1 MIKIADKSSCCGCE
15 ACRNV
20 CPRQCITMQ
29 EDREGFVYPEVDATA
44 CVDCGLCET
53 VCPVLHPGQR
63 RLPVEA
69 YAARN
74 RDESVRL
81 TSSSGGVFTRLA
93 EWILDRG
100 GVVFGARFNE
110 KWEVVH
116 DYAETR
122 EALARFRGSKYVQSR
137 IGDTYRQAERF
148 LKEGR
153 MVLFTGTSCQIAGL
167 KRFLRREYDN
177 LLAVDVICHGVP
189 SPKVWRRYLN
199 DLTEGTPESISS
211 VSFRDKQEGWRNYR
225 LSIKAKE
232 TELSHVRP
240 YMGVYSRLYLFELM
254 SRPSCHTCPSKGGRS
269 CSDMTLGDF
278 WGIER
283 VDPAFDDDR
292 GCSVVLVYNPAWRPI
307 LEGIDIRR
315 VTYDQV
321 LPGNPSIE
329 SPVKPSINRKYLFRL
344 LNQGRRVVDIHR
356 LCFDPTFVRRVRRM
370 LFRKLGV

>member
-81 TSSSGGVFTRLA
+81 ASSSGGVFTRLA

-292 GCSVVLVYNPAWRPI
+292 GCSVVLVYNPAWGPI
-307 LEGIDIRR
+307 LEGIDIRM
-315 VTYDQV
+315 VAYDQV
-321 LPGNPSIE
+321 LSGNPSIE
-329 SPVKPSINRKYLFRL
+329 HSVKPSINRKYLFRL
-344 LNQGRRVVDIHR
+344 LNQGRSVVDIHR
-356 LCFDPTFVRRVRRM
+356 LCFDPTFVRRTRRM

>member
-1 MIKIADKSSCCGCE
+1 
-15 ACRNV
+15 
-20 CPRQCITMQ
+20 MQ

-74 RDESVRL
+74 CDESVRL
-81 TSSSGGVFTRLA
+81 ASSSGGVFTRLA

-167 KRFLRREYDN
+167 KRFLRREYEN
-177 LLAVDVICHGVP
+177 LLAVDVVCHGVP
-189 SPKVWRRYLN
+189 SPKVWRRYLE
-199 DLTEGTPESISS
+199 DITGGIPESISS
-211 VSFRDKQEGWRNYR
+211 VSFRDKQEGWRDYH
-225 LSIKAKE
+225 LSIKTEK

-240 YMGVYSRLYLFELM
+240 YIGIYARLFLFDLM
-254 SRPSCHTCPSKGGRS
+254 SRPSCHSCPSKGGRS

-292 GCSVVLVYNPAWRPI
+292 GCSLVLVYNPVWRSI

-315 VTYDQV
+315 VAYDQV

-329 SPVKPSINRKYLFRL
+329 YPVKPSINRKYLFRL

>member
-1 MIKIADKSSCCGCE
+1 MIRIADKSRCCGCE

-20 CPRQCITMQ
+20 CPRQCITMRT
-29 EDREGFVYPEVDATA
+29 DSEGFAYPGVDASA

-53 VCPVLHPGQR
+53 VCPELHPGER
-63 RLPVEA
+63 RLPVA
-69 YAARN
+69 VYAARN
-74 RDESVRL
+74 RDESVR
-81 TSSSGGVFTRLA
+81 SACSSGGVFTRLA

-116 DYAETR
+116 DYAGTR
-122 EALARFRGSKYVQSR
+122 EDLARFRGSKYVQSR

-167 KRFLRREYDN
+167 KRFLRREYEN
-177 LLAVDVICHGVP
+177 LLAVDVVCHGVP
-189 SPKVWRRYLN
+189 SPRVWSRYLD
-199 DLTEGTPESISS
+199 DLTEGMPESISS
-211 VSFRDKQEGWRNYR
+211 VSFRDKQEGWRDFSLKVACGGQTYR
-225 LSIKAKE
+225 ENLRKD
-232 TELSHVRP
+232 P
-240 YMGVYSRLYLFELM
+240 FFRLFLENLTL
-254 SRPSCHTCPSKGGRS
+254 RPSCHSCPSKGGRS

-292 GCSVVLVYNPAWRPI
+292 GCSVVLVYNPAWRPV
-307 LEGIDIRR
+307 LEGIDLRQ
-315 VTYDQV
+315 VAYDQV
-321 LPGNPSIE
+321 LPGNSPIEESVRPS
-329 SPVKPSINRKYLFRL
+329 VNRNYLFRL
-344 LNQGRRVVDIHR
+344 LDRGRSVADICR
-356 LCFDPTFVRRVRRM
+356 LCLDPSFVRRIRRM

>member
-1 MIKIADKSSCCGCE
+1 MIKITDKSSCCGCE

-53 VCPVLHPGQR
+53 VCPVLHPAQR
-63 RLPVEA
+63 RLPVEV

-81 TSSSGGVFTRLA
+81 ASSSGGVFTRLA

-167 KRFLRREYDN
+167 KRFLRREYEN

-199 DLTEGTPESISS
+199 DLTEGAPESISS
-211 VSFRDKQEGWRNYR
+211 VSFRDKQAGWRNFSLKVECEYKSYQANFKFDLFYNLFLENLILR
-225 LSIKAKE
+225 LS
-232 TELSHVRP
+232 
-240 YMGVYSRLYLFELM
+240 
-254 SRPSCHTCPSKGGRS
+254 CHSCPSKGGRS
-269 CSDMTLGDF
+269 SSDMTLGDF
-278 WGIER
+278 WGIEQ

-292 GCSVVLVYNPAWRPI
+292 GCSVVLVYNSAWRPI

-315 VTYDQV
+315 VAYDQV
-321 LPGNPSIE
+321 LSGNPAIE
-329 SPVKPSINRKYLFRL
+329 YPVKRSINRNYLFRL
-344 LNQGRRVVDIHR
+344 LDRGRSMVDIHR
-356 LCFDPTFVRRVRRM
+356 LCFDRTFVLRVRRM

>member
-1 MIKIADKSSCCGCE
+1 
-15 ACRNV
+15 
-20 CPRQCITMQ
+20 MQ

-81 TSSSGGVFTRLA
+81 ASSSGGVFTRLA

-292 GCSVVLVYNPAWRPI
+292 GCSVVLVYNPAWGPI
-307 LEGIDIRR
+307 LEGIDIRM
-315 VTYDQV
+315 VAYDQV
-321 LPGNPSIE
+321 LSGNPSIE
-329 SPVKPSINRKYLFRL
+329 HSVKPSINRKYLFRL
-344 LNQGRRVVDIHR
+344 LNQGRSVVDIHR

>member
-1 MIKIADKSSCCGCE
+1 MIKITDKSSCCGCE

-44 CVDCGLCET
+44 CVDCGLCEM

-81 TSSSGGVFTRLA
+81 ASSSGGVFTRLA

-122 EALARFRGSKYVQSR
+122 EVLARFRGSKYVQSR

-167 KRFLRREYDN
+167 KRFLRREYEN
-177 LLAVDVICHGVP
+177 LLAVDVVCHGVP

-199 DLTEGTPESISS
+199 DLTEGMPESISS
-211 VSFRDKQEGWRNYR
+211 VSFRDKQEGWRNFSLKVECENKIHR
-225 LSIKAKE
+225 ENLRID
-232 TELSHVRP
+232 
-240 YMGVYSRLYLFELM
+240 LFFKLFLKNLTL
-254 SRPSCHTCPSKGGRS
+254 RPSCHSCPSKGGRS
-269 CSDMTLGDF
+269 CSDITLGDF

-329 SPVKPSINRKYLFRL
+329 YPVKPSINRKYLFRL

-356 LCFDPTFVRRVRRM
+356 LCFDPTFVRRVRRI

>member
-1 MIKIADKSSCCGCE
+1 MIRIADKSRCCGCE

-20 CPRQCITMQ
+20 CPRQCITMRT
-29 EDREGFVYPEVDATA
+29 DSEGFAYPGVDASA

-53 VCPVLHPGQR
+53 VCPELHPGER
-63 RLPVEA
+63 RLPVA
-69 YAARN
+69 VYAARN
-74 RDESVRL
+74 RDESVRSA
-81 TSSSGGVFTRLA
+81 SSSGGVFTRLA

-116 DYAETR
+116 DYAGMR
-122 EALARFRGSKYVQSR
+122 EDLARFRGSKYVQSR

-167 KRFLRREYDN
+167 KRFLRREYEN
-177 LLAVDVICHGVP
+177 LLAVDVVCHGVP
-189 SPKVWRRYLN
+189 SPRVWSRYLD
-199 DLTEGTPESISS
+199 DLTEGAPERISF
-211 VSFRDKQEGWRNYR
+211 VSFRDKQEGWRDFSLKVACGDQTYR
-225 LSIKAKE
+225 ENLRKD
-232 TELSHVRP
+232 P
-240 YMGVYSRLYLFELM
+240 FFRLFLENLTL
-254 SRPSCHTCPSKGGRS
+254 RPSCHSCPSKGGRS

-292 GCSVVLVYNPAWRPI
+292 GCSVVLVYNPAWRPV
-307 LEGIDIRR
+307 LEGIDLRQ
-315 VTYDQV
+315 VAYDQV
-321 LPGNPSIE
+321 LPGNSPIEESVRPS
-329 SPVKPSINRKYLFRL
+329 VNRNYLFRL
-344 LNQGRRVVDIHR
+344 LDRGRSVADICR
-356 LCFDPTFVRRVRRM
+356 LCLDPSFVRRIRRM

>member
-1 MIKIADKSSCCGCE
+1 MIKITDKSSCCGCE

-74 RDESVRL
+74 CDESVRL
-81 TSSSGGVFTRLA
+81 ASSSGGVFTRLA

-122 EALARFRGSKYVQSR
+122 EALTRFRGSKYVQSR

-167 KRFLRREYDN
+167 KRFLRREYEN
-177 LLAVDVICHGVP
+177 LLAVDVVCHGVP
-189 SPKVWRRYLN
+189 SPKVWRRYLE
-199 DLTEGTPESISS
+199 DITGGIPESISS
-211 VSFRDKQEGWRNYR
+211 VSFRDKQEGWRNFSLKVECTNKIHRENLRIDLFFR
-225 LSIKAKE
+225 LFLE
-232 TELSHVRP
+232 NLTL
-240 YMGVYSRLYLFELM
+240 
-254 SRPSCHTCPSKGGRS
+254 RPSCHSCPSKGGGS

-292 GCSVVLVYNPAWRPI
+292 GCSVVLVYNPVWKSV
-307 LEGIDIRR
+307 LEGVDIRC

-329 SPVKPSINRKYLFRL
+329 CSVRSSINRNYLFRL
-344 LNQGRRVVDIHR
+344 LDRGRHVADIHR
-356 LCFDPTFVRRVRRM
+356 LCFDPSPVRRIRRL
-370 LFRKLGV
+370 LFRKLGL

>member
-1 MIKIADKSSCCGCE
+1 MLSDKMLCCGCE

-81 TSSSGGVFTRLA
+81 ASSSGGVFTRLA

-292 GCSVVLVYNPAWRPI
+292 GCSVVLVYNPAWGPI

-315 VTYDQV
+315 VAYDQV
-321 LPGNPSIE
+321 LSGNPSIE
-329 SPVKPSINRKYLFRL
+329 HSVKPSINRKYLFRL
-344 LNQGRRVVDIHR
+344 LNQGRSVVDIHR